1 MRTSMHYFVSGILTH
16 IAYVLHSEIVIV
28 ILSAASLTELLHKK
42 IEYVLLSAGS
52 LVELPNEDSAIWS
65 LQ

>member
-1 MRTSMHYFVSGILTH
+1 MYTREFEH
-16 IAYVLHSEIVIV
+16 VLHSEIVIV
-28 ILSAASLTELLHKK
+28 ILSAASLTELLHRK

-52 LVELPNEDSAIWS
+52 LVKLPNEDSAIWS